1 MPSDGR
7 IDQTFLFAK
16 LTIGDGQICL
26 LYSPILKLL
35 GQFMVSLVIFGNDH
49 DSRCILIQTVN
60 DTRSDDTIDPSKI
73 LTIIEER
80 IDQSA

>member
-1 MPSDGR
+1 MSSDGR
-7 IDQTFLFAK
+7 VDQTFLFAE

-26 LYSPILKLL
+26 LYGPILKLF
-35 GQFMVSLVIFGNDH
+35 GQFMVSLVIFSNDH
-49 DSRCILIQTVN
+49 YSRCILIQTVN

-80 IDQSA
+80 IDQGA